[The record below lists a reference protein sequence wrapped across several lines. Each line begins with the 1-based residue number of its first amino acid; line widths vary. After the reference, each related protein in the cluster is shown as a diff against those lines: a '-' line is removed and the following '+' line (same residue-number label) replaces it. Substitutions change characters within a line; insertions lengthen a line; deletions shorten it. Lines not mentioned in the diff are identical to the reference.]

1 MTEDTAPTAQ
11 EVAMMK
17 GEAPLPAAETPSAP
31 AEAPK
36 TDAPAGAEGKPQEH
50 TMISH
55 AAFHEERLRRKELA
69 KQLQAVKE
77 EAAQYR
83 GRLEVIE
90 ALRQGNAKPAEP
102 PSPETDPLGYVTHTM
117 AEIRAQQ
124 EALAKRQAEF
134 LEQNQHQSQA
144 QQFMGAYQAQAQAF
158 AAKTPDFNEAYKF
171 LAKSRI
177 DELTAGGYSQEEA
190 EAVVLQNEAEIVA
203 RAFQNG
209 QNPAEAMYKIASLRG
224 YKAAGAVSAEAQ
236 KVATAAKAQ
245 AAGVSLSSVPGGAA
259 PELTALSLLAMD
271 EEEFAKVPP
280 AVRKRIMGG

>member
-1 MTEDTAPTAQ
+1 MIEETTISAE
-11 EVAMMK
+11 ERAMMK
-17 GEAPLPAAETPSAP
+17 GEAAPPATETPSAP
-31 AEAPK
+31 ADAPK
-36 TDAPAGAEGKPQEH
+36 ADAPAAAPEKPQEH

-55 AAFHEERLRRKELA
+55 AAFHEERLRRKEYA
-69 KQLQAVKE
+69 RQLQAAKE

-83 GRLEVIE
+83 GRLEAIE
-90 ALRQGNAKPAEP
+90 AFRQGNAKPAEP

-124 EALAKRQAEF
+124 EALARRQAEF
-134 LEQNQHQSQA
+134 LEQNQHQTQT
-144 QQFMGAYQAQAQAF
+144 QQFIGAYQAQAQAF

-171 LAKSRI
+171 LAKSRT
-177 DELTAGGYSQEEA
+177 DELVASGYSQEEA
-190 EAVVLQNEAEIVA
+190 EATMMQNEAEIVA
-203 RAFQNG
+203 RAFQRG
-209 QNPAEAMYKIASLRG
+209 ENPAEAMYKIAALRG

-259 PELTALSLLAMD
+259 PEMTALSLLAMD
-271 EEEFAKVPP
+271 EEEYAKVPA